1 MVKSKILTEEEAVMQ
16 EPNTDDITND
26 LPDVTFV
33 EEDPTVLELNEVL
46 KKSGKKNRLNH
57 TVSYTTKVKKSKKK
71 SRENKRKIPT
81 TKNVFNLRKK
91 AQMPDYDAQKRGI
104 KLNISSDNSEGAD
117 EFQLNVDQ
125 ERDDDEKSLENTTT
139 TKPIFGSKA
148 NIKPLRN

>member
-16 EPNTDDITND
+16 ESNTDDITND

-46 KKSGKKNRLNH
+46 KKSGRRNRLNH

-71 SRENKRKIPT
+71 SRENKGKIPT

-91 AQMPDYDAQKRGI
+91 AQMPDYDAQKREI
-104 KLNISSDNSEGAD
+104 KLNISSDNSERDD
-117 EFQLNVDQ
+117 EFQLNVDR
-125 ERDDDEKSLENTTT
+125 EKDDDEKSLENTTT